1 MGGAHNVPM
10 ETKAA
15 LRPVTQTYVL
25 LEPQDVKDLSALPI
39 PGNTV
44 TSFSKGSRKS
54 DYAIYP
60 AKQDN

>member
-15 LRPVTQTYVL
+15 LRPVMQTYVL
-25 LEPQDVKDLSALPI
+25 LEPQDIKDLSALLPI

-54 DYAIYP
+54 DNAIYP
-60 AKQDN
+60 AK